1 MEIPGRHDQ
10 DNFKKVAL
18 GDGPLLVKSVVKK
31 VRFYDDTTIIEGI
44 ERVEAKGNGVDCSG
58 QDEPK
63 H

>member
-10 DNFKKVAL
+10 GNFKEVAL
-18 GDGPLLVKSVVKK
+18 GVGPLLVKNVVKK

-44 ERVEAKGNGVDCSG
+44 ERVEAEGNGVDCAG

-63 H
+63 R